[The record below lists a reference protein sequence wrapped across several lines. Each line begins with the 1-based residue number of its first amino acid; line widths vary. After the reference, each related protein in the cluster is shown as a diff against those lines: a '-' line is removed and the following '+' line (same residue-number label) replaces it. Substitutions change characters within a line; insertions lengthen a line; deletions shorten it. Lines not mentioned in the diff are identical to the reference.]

1 MVTANAP
8 VGLPPKRDYINF
20 SSDSSYYGS
29 EREIESESKQA
40 NASPTKIPKG
50 EENEDVP
57 FEFMDQ
63 SGLESGEED
72 IQPAN
77 PLNRRA

>member
-1 MVTANAP
+1 MDAVLVHLRNEHFNNFT
-8 VGLPPKRDYINF
+8 DFSSINF

-72 IQPAN
+72 HQPD
-77 PLNRRA
+77 